1 MYVNIL
7 PSLKSFIVFH
17 YVSIST
23 PLVYKSLLHGMLYI
37 PLCIYFNPAVPALD
51 AAADAPLH
59 STMSLFQPFPINC
72 VANPTIS
79 FTFHYVSIS
88 TLRRCKMSYINKNIY
103 IPLCIYFNFFTVTCL
118 TTLSAIYIPLC
129 IYFNSLAD

>member
-88 TLRRCKMSYINKNIY
+88 T
-103 IPLCIYFNFFTVTCL
+103 FEFGNFFTKKCYLHSTMYLFQPTGCG
-118 TTLSAIYIPLC
+118 C
-129 IYFNSLAD
+129 NNGGCC